1 MRFYEFKID
10 LTEAKGVF
18 GRKAGEPYVHDNG
31 ETAEF
36 VQVRAIPDLAEGGQF
51 ETPDQRDEA
60 IRQFETDIHAKIE
73 WVNSPNNSMLAFGIA
88 QIRTQDGKDLYW
100 GRYLKKVG
108 ADSMGVWSNK
118 EIPTGWK
125 LATKGA
131 QKLDVGLDPQTLIG
145 HGNLMTGPQAIIA
158 KVQANA
164 PAESKEILV
173 NALTESAQG
182 QLARFPGQAQILP
195 AIRDYFGEIMG
206 PVAMMGGAVQGP
218 AEQARTELAGG
229 AEWKDLQIF
238 FPMAKNYNLMDSVFI
253 APDGKQIG
261 ISSKG
266 GAGASASAKNLN
278 DAIVK
283 NQDNAELMETA
294 KFTREVVET
303 IAKSTAKDAPFV
315 LGEKFGI
322 STAKLKQEAFLYQ
335 KEAKRD
341 YNGISD
347 EAQEV
352 MSKYNFDQSVQGF
365 NTGYAITSAV
375 AKKVAVAVNK
385 NPEFSKGAIALL
397 NNASIIQLY
406 LNVGKKGDDA
416 VVTGYKSVYPPN
428 FTGVIILDGSKNYY
442 SSRVGGKFAFK
453 FK

>member
-1 MRFYEFKID
+1 MRFYEFKTTLI
-10 LTEAKGVF
+10 EAKGVF
-18 GRKAGEPYVHDNG
+18 GRKPGEPYVHDNG
-31 ETAEF
+31 EHAEF
-36 VQVRAIPDLAEGGQF
+36 VQVQAIPDISQGGKF
-51 ETPDQRDEA
+51 EDASERDIA
-60 IRQFETDIHAKIE
+60 IQQYEESIHTKIE
-73 WVNSPNNSMLAFGIA
+73 WVNSPNNSMLAFGVA
-88 QIRTQDGKDLYW
+88 QIRTQDGKDLFW

-108 ADSMGVWSNK
+108 ADLMGVWSNK

-145 HGNLMTGPQAIIA
+145 HGNLMTGPQAIIQ

-164 PAESKEILV
+164 PTDSKAILV
-173 NALTESAQG
+173 QALTDSAQG
-182 QLARFPGQAQILP
+182 KLARFPGQAQILP

-303 IAKSTAKDAPFV
+303 IANNTAKDAPFV
-315 LGEKFGI
+315 LGEKFGL
-322 STAKLKQEAFLYQ
+322 STTELKQEAFLYQ
-335 KEAKRD
+335 KEGKRD

-385 NPEFSKGAIALL
+385 NPAFSKGAIALL